1 MKKIYEHSDDV
12 HVKSCIAYGK
22 TDDKKLYCE
31 PEHKTLAA
39 QEELEDAFLK
49 RLLLIDDGTN
59 KLAPVVMTEA
69 GFVTV
74 VDGTP
79 TGTAATTVWT
89 IGA

>member
-1 MKKIYEHSDDV
+1 MDPMVSIIIPVYNAEITLRRCVLSVLGQQYEDF
-12 HVKSCIAYGK
+12 
-22 TDDKKLYCE
+22 E
-31 PEHKTLAA
+31 
-39 QEELEDAFLK
+39 
-49 RLLLIDDGTN
+49 LLLIDDGTN
-59 KLAPVVMTEA
+59 KLAPVAMTEA

>member
-1 MKKIYEHSDDV
+1 MPGISVIVPVYQAEK
-12 HVKSCIAYGK
+12 
-22 TDDKKLYCE
+22 
-31 PEHKTLAA
+31 
-39 QEELEDAFLK
+39 FLK
-49 RLLLIDDGTN
+49 DCVESVVRQSYQDWELLLIDDGTN
-59 KLAPVVMTEA
+59 KLAPVAMTEA